1 MELTGDEKRI
11 QALFSE
17 LSYEDAQN
25 APRFEKL
32 WREAALAAPTPRLRK
47 SLVVV
52 VAASLIVA
60 VTVLFVAWSRDNSPK
75 ENNAK
80 LAVPQP
86 IPNDPAP
93 QTPQRDESSIVQRR
107 TSSHATRRR
116 TLARRQ
122 RSERALEQQAALL
135 ASWKSPTENFVTS
148 PTSSAFDS
156 LPQLNEAAKDLQSFL
171 GKKESNQ

>member
-17 LSYEDAQN
+17 LSFEDAQN

-32 WREAALAAPTPRLRK
+32 WREAALTAPTPRLRK
-47 SLVVV
+47 SLVL
-52 VAASLIVA
+52 AAAATVIVA
-60 VTVLFVAWSRDNSPK
+60 VTVLFVAWSRDNSP
-75 ENNAK
+75 ENAK
-80 LAVPQP
+80 SAAPQP
-86 IPNDPAP
+86 VANDPAP
-93 QTPQRDESSIVQRR
+93 QTPHRDERSIVQRR

-148 PTSSAFDS
+148 PTSSGFDS